1 MLNVEYATPLSEEL
15 SENFDKV
22 ICKSNGFLMNN
33 HGVLLC
39 GTNNITETVEQTEM
53 VEAMSKS
60 VAVAQLF
67 GGCRFLSEK
76 DVSGLDEVIA
86 LRNLKTPGYGTK
98 LLSEIF

>member
-1 MLNVEYATPLSEEL
+1 
-15 SENFDKV
+15 
-22 ICKSNGFLMNN
+22 MNN